1 LWAAYSPFF
10 SRIMNDLISGVF
22 APSFLTSQYSNQ
34 DVLNACQPYTW
45 LLAFDQT
52 QDQNPIDANY
62 QIVLPHPQNQV
73 ITVSI
78 YIYKFMS
85 MVASLFLHNQVN
97 MSHSINI
104 AQIA

>member
-1 LWAAYSPFF
+1 
-10 SRIMNDLISGVF
+10 
-22 APSFLTSQYSNQ
+22 
-34 DVLNACQPYTW
+34 
-45 LLAFDQT
+45 
-52 QDQNPIDANY
+52 
-62 QIVLPHPQNQV
+62 
-73 ITVSI
+73 VSI